1 MSPEMLS
8 KLQDSINNDQKPTFD
23 EKYHTKNEENL
34 GIESYC
40 NSCYIFSQMSINEDQ
55 ESEDEQSV
63 YTKMYYYRK
72 EADKNEQLN
81 YAGDSESLEQGI
93 YNNLQ
98 NLLGEKITDD
108 SDDDNY
114 IDVLPYKVQDYNN
127 EVCSQTKEKEVIKI
141 TDDSDDDDYIDVL
154 PYFKGEAYNNEV
166 CSQTKEKEAIK
177 RRKNFALRYKY
188 EECKATQG
196 RSSLPELCQNI
207 SAPVVRRCKS
217 ETSLINENII
227 FARKRAF
234 CATSIY
240 NCKKGI

>member
-1 MSPEMLS
+1 MLS
-8 KLQDSINNDQKPTFD
+8 RFQACINKEEKPTFD
-23 EKYHTKNEENL
+23 EKYQAKNEGNL
-34 GIESYC
+34 ETESYC
-40 NSCYIFSQMSINEDQ
+40 NSCYIFPQISVGEDQ

-63 YTKMYYYRK
+63 YTKMYSYRK
-72 EADKNEQLN
+72 DSDKNEQIN
-81 YAGDSESLEQGI
+81 YAGDSESLEHGI
-93 YNNLQ
+93 HDNLQ

-114 IDVLPYKVQDYNN
+114 IDVLPYKGEDYNN
-127 EVCSQTKEKEVIKI
+127 EVCYQSKEKEVIKI

-217 ETSLINENII
+217 ETSLINENILL
-227 FARKRAF
+227 ARKRAF
-234 CATSIY
+234 CVTSIY
-240 NCKKGI
+240 NCKKGR

>member
-23 EKYHTKNEENL
+23 EKYYTKNEENL

-108 SDDDNY
+108 SDDDG
-114 IDVLPYKVQDYNN
+114 
-127 EVCSQTKEKEVIKI
+127 
-141 TDDSDDDDYIDVL
+141 YIDVL

-207 SAPVVRRCKS
+207 SAPVARRCKS

>member
-23 EKYHTKNEENL
+23 EKYYTKNEENL

-40 NSCYIFSQMSINEDQ
+40 NSCYIFSQISIDEDQ

-63 YTKMYYYRK
+63 YTKMYSYRK

-98 NLLGEKITDD
+98 NLLGQKITDD

-114 IDVLPYKVQDYNN
+114 IDVLPYKVQDY
-127 EVCSQTKEKEVIKI
+127 S
-141 TDDSDDDDYIDVL
+141 
-154 PYFKGEAYNNEV
+154 NEV

-188 EECKATQG
+188 EECKTTQG
-196 RSSLPELCQNI
+196 RSSLPELYQNI

-234 CATSIY
+234 CVTSIY